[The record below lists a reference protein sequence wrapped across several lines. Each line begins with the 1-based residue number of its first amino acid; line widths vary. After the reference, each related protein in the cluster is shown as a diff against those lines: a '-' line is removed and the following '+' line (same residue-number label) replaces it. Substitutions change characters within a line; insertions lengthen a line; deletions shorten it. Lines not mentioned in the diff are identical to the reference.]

1 MPRKKRSGE
10 ERPGKECSPD
20 NPPRKVRRRAKSPR
34 CDRILKKRPRKAAP
48 RPKVKKWKPSRAKD
62 DTVQGGSKKLSI
74 LLTPDGRQPLY
85 TKDTLVKKLI
95 ENGII
100 AEDQIPDNTPSI
112 IYPPTNEAICED
124 VINHTDDTEIIAEN
138 FDDGHFNFKT
148 PKSVIQANT
157 FLEQEAVS
165 LHSSLFCNPEC
176 GRTVIK
182 VSSSLPQTPK
192 IEYMS
197 DTEIYQGNEIDSYF
211 VYNLVD
217 RLRNDPVKLQ
227 LSKYHLD
234 MLEGQASIAPSS
246 LAPSLSATS
255 QNSQVEDQ
263 PAEDEPAEDPLNT
276 SQGNLTP
283 FFQVV
288 TDAFSDG
295 EQADEY
301 LERLASE
308 DSPMTAK
315 IADHIHELALSLP
328 AVWAIEWQDFPTS
341 AHPPYLHLDK
351 QSHIQ
356 EDIPMASIL
365 LLDDYIDVSN

>member
-1 MPRKKRSGE
+1 
-10 ERPGKECSPD
+10 
-20 NPPRKVRRRAKSPR
+20 
-34 CDRILKKRPRKAAP
+34 
-48 RPKVKKWKPSRAKD
+48 
-62 DTVQGGSKKLSI
+62 
-74 LLTPDGRQPLY
+74 
-85 TKDTLVKKLI
+85 VKKLI

-100 AEDQIPDNTPSI
+100 AEDQIPDKISSI

-138 FDDGHFNFKT
+138 FDDGHFNFRT

-165 LHSSLFCNPEC
+165 LHSSLFCNPESFC

-182 VSSSLPQTPK
+182 IPTSPPQSPK

-197 DTEIYQGNEIDSYF
+197 DTEVYPGNETDSYF
-211 VYNLVD
+211 VYTSVD

-234 MLEGQASIAPSS
+234 MLESQDSIAPSS

-255 QNSQVEDQ
+255 ENTEVGGQL
-263 PAEDEPAEDPLNT
+263 AKDEPTEDLLNT

-288 TDAFSDG
+288 RDAFSDG

-328 AVWAIEWQDFPTS
+328 AVWAIEWQDLPTS
-341 AHPPYLHLDK
+341 PHSLYQHLDE

-356 EDIPMASIL
+356 EDIPMASTL
-365 LLDDYIDVSN
+365 SLDDYIDVSN